1 MKRLPPIT
9 DIINFLAINPL
20 LATGGMPTIDQ
31 VQALAEAGFEVVI
44 NLALDQSPDAI
55 PEEEVVVTRL
65 GMRYIHIP
73 VIWKHPQLSDLEKFF
88 DSMQQFSSS
97 KIFVH
102 CVLNLRV
109 SVFVYLYR
117 VIVLREVST
126 IAHADLLKIWQPD
139 DIWQAFID
147 QTLKKVTSQ

>member
-109 SVFVYLYR
+109 CVFIQSNCLAGS
-117 VIVLREVST
+117 LNNCT
-126 IAHADLLKIWQPD
+126 C
-139 DIWQAFID
+139 
-147 QTLKKVTSQ
+147 

>member
-1 MKRLPPIT
+1 VKRLPPIT

-147 QTLKKVTSQ
+147 QTLKK

>member
-147 QTLKKVTSQ
+147 QTLKK